1 MFCLDLFQLDPHL
14 LLLGNLLKS
23 TNILTQLKIGDEGA
37 DSLLRVLNL
46 TLGTLLLLNFGR
58 LKIGPRPT
66 LAFNT
71 LFAGHVKIGTNNT
84 WVVLLVVFLFA
95 YCAVDSSGN
104 RKSG

>member
-1 MFCLDLFQLDPHL
+1 M
-14 LLLGNLLKS
+14 LLGDLLKS
-23 TNILTQLKIGDEGA
+23 ANILTQLKIGDEGA

-46 TLGTLLLLNFGR
+46 TLGTLLLLSFGR
-58 LKIGPRPT
+58 LKIIARPT

-71 LFAGHVKIGTNNT
+71 LFAGHVIIGTNNT

-95 YCAVDSSGN
+95 NYAVDSSSN